1 MFQAGQTTKVKVMG
15 NVVVIL
21 TDLVSRSRDGLQCQ
35 VYIQKTTFSLA
46 FDVRKMTYIRA
57 SVFRRLEVHWVHLM
71 AVAYPTPQI
80 KATASAPQ
88 VKATTWATA
97 VVHPSPQAITN
108 HNTAHYLTNPSPK
121 PKLSSTNPNPPQP
134 QPTKHPK
141 STT

>member
-1 MFQAGQTTKVKVMG
+1 MG

-21 TDLVSRSRDGLQCQ
+21 TDLVARNRGGLQCQ

-46 FDVRKMTYIRA
+46 FDVRKMTYILA
-57 SVFRRLEVHWVHLM
+57 SVFRRLEVHWVHPM
-71 AVAYPTPQI
+71 AVACPTPQI

-97 VVHPSPQAITN
+97 VVHPSPQTITN
-108 HNTAHYLTNPSPK
+108 HNTAHHLTNPKPKPSSTNPSPK
-121 PKLSSTNPNPPQP
+121 PKPSSTNPNPPQP

>member
-1 MFQAGQTTKVKVMG
+1 MG

-21 TDLVSRSRDGLQCQ
+21 TDLVARSRDGLQCQ

-57 SVFRRLEVHWVHLM
+57 SVFLRLEVHWVHLM

-108 HNTAHYLTNPSPK
+108 HNTAHHLTNPNPKPKPSSTNPSPK